1 MEFQKMVDRANQILN
16 YYAESDKIRLGHEW
30 PRGEYV
36 KALIGD
42 MGALAKLT
50 MAKDGLRDIE
60 DVDIKLSREFAD
72 ILCALIFLAS
82 KYEVNLEKAFY
93 EGMDEL
99 ERRATTS
106 AGVTGLTKTDA
117 KYGKFNR

>member
-1 MEFQKMVDRANQILN
+1 MVDRTNQIMD
-16 YYAESDKIRLGHEW
+16 YYIESDKIRLGHELS
-30 PRGEYV
+30 RGDYF

-42 MGALAKLT
+42 VGALAKLT
-50 MAKDGLRDIE
+50 MAKDGLRDIA
-60 DVDIKLSREFAD
+60 DVDVKLSREFAD
-72 ILCALIFLAS
+72 ILSCLIVLAQ
-82 KYEVNLEKAFY
+82 KYEVDLEKAFY

-117 KYGKFNR
+117 KYGKFDR

>member
-1 MEFQKMVDRANQILN
+1 MVDRANQILN
-16 YYAESDKIRLGHEW
+16 YYAASDKIRLGHEM

-36 KALIGD
+36 KSLFGDIGD
-42 MGALAKLT
+42 LAKLT

-60 DVDIKLSREFAD
+60 NVDIKLSREFAD
-72 ILCALIFLAS
+72 VLCALIFIAG
-82 KYEVNLEKAFY
+82 KYDINLEKAFY

-106 AGVTGLTKTDA
+106 AGVTGLTKTDVR
-117 KYGKFNR
+117 NR